1 VKQKIMDLNACVTE
15 MQAKVMPLPEQNQL
29 GVGLMFSTDM
39 PLMVVEPALR
49 TYFHYGATG
58 SYFIFR
64 NLCDSQVKYIIY
76 AVLQLDCS
84 KEAFV
89 SL

>member
-1 VKQKIMDLNACVTE
+1 MKQKIKDLNACVTE
-15 MQAKVMPLPEQNQL
+15 MQAKFMPLPEQNQL
-29 GVGLMFSTDM
+29 GVGLMFSIDM

-49 TYFHYGATG
+49 TCFHYVAAG
-58 SYFIFR
+58 SYFVFR
-64 NLCDSQVKYIIY
+64 NLCDSQVKYVIY